1 MLAITGTFALPTCAT
16 VLRCKKLHLRT
27 GHVEAPVMANTFR
40 FPYLCFC
47 PHSCILIDSLC
58 LSFDFD
64 TIDFQHTSFQNLM
77 VALFWLQI
85 LQCLLNLLLISFEKF
100 LDVNTGVGVW
110 IFGDFFRCPR
120 CNDCSAAGTAFR
132 SDVND
137 IVCSLNNIQIVFN
150 NNDRIPALSQSSEDF
165 CQFVNIGKMKTGC
178 RLVKDVHRSSCAAF
192 AEFCGQFDTLC
203 LTTG

>member
-100 LDVNTGVGVW
+100 LDVNTG
-110 IFGDFFRCPR
+110 
-120 CNDCSAAGTAFR
+120 
-132 SDVND
+132 
-137 IVCSLNNIQIVFN
+137 
-150 NNDRIPALSQSSEDF
+150 
-165 CQFVNIGKMKTGC
+165 C
-178 RLVKDVHRSSCAAF
+178 RLVKDVNRSSCAAF

-203 LTTG
+203 LTTGQCG